1 MKTAFYKLWAG
12 QTISLFGSQ
21 ITFLALPLV
30 AALSLQATAFE
41 MGLLAAVGTLPALL
55 IALPGGVLI
64 DRVERRKVLIICDIA
79 RAVLLLL
86 IPLAAWWGWLS
97 FGLLLAVSFATGA
110 FNVLFSIAYRAILPS
125 LVNQEQLVEGNS
137 KLEISQS
144 AAEIGG
150 PGIGGLLV
158 QLLTAPFAILF
169 DAASYLV
176 SAFFIG
182 SIQNVKTPAEQ
193 KVALQVSFWQEL
205 KVGLSVVQRH
215 ATLRVLVGAATGM
228 SLFNHFLEAIWILY
242 AVRDLGVA
250 PGWLGIIFGAG
261 NVGFLLGA
269 LVAQKITRHLGVS
282 KATGAALLIASIGDG
297 FIVLAAGDIFTVV
310 SLLLIAQFLFG
321 CGLTVYNINAVSL
334 RQAAAPEEVQ
344 GRVNSVFTFASQGI
358 APVGALLGGWLGTGL
373 DLRLALLLAV
383 AGEIMIALW
392 VLRALTL
399 VSK

>member
-30 AALSLQATAFE
+30 AALTLQATAFE

-55 IALPGGVLI
+55 IALPGGVFI
-64 DRVERRKVLIICDIA
+64 DRVDRRRVLIICDIA
-79 RAVLLLL
+79 RAGLLLL

-125 LVNQEQLVEGNS
+125 LVSQEQLVEGNS

-150 PGIGGLLV
+150 PGLAGLLV
-158 QLLTAPFAILF
+158 QLLTAPIAILF
-169 DAASYLV
+169 DAMSYLV

-182 SIQNVKTPAEQ
+182 SIQSVKTIAERN
-193 KVALQVSFWQEL
+193 AAPQVSFWQEL
-205 KVGLSVVQRH
+205 KVGLGVVRRH
-215 ATLRVLVGAATGM
+215 VTLRILAIAATGI
-228 SLFNHFLEAIWILY
+228 SLFNHLLEAVWVLY

-250 PGWLGIIFGAG
+250 PGWLGVIFGAG
-261 NVGFLLGA
+261 NIGFLLGA
-269 LVAQKITRHLGVS
+269 LAAQKVTRYLGVS
-282 KATGAALLIASIGDG
+282 KATGVALLLAAFGDG

-334 RQAAAPEEVQ
+334 RQTAAPEEVQ

-373 DLRLALLLAV
+373 DLRLALLIAV
-383 AGEIMIALW
+383 VGEITIALW
-392 VLRALTL
+392 VLRALTA